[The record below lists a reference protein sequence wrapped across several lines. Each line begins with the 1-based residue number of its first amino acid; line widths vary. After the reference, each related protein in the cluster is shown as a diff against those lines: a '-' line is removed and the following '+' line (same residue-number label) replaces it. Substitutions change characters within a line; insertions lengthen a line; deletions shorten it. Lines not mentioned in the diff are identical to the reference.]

1 MEANM
6 AGDDASIDAAVAAIT
21 KKISP
26 ADVGLAAP
34 KERQDARQN
43 RVDRDPI
50 EMDDYHDLNDL
61 EAAERVERE
70 AGKQAQPEGDAE
82 GEEGTEASA
91 DDDAFIEIAAAEE
104 GGEPERIPAKEAAD
118 AFKQLRQMNGDIASA
133 VIKAEEE
140 AFAKQDQ
147 ITQSMANTLS
157 QIERHAQAQ
166 LQMMK
171 LYAPQVPHPE
181 DFYTTE
187 EFYKA
192 KLHYDQYNA
201 HYQRVLGQIA
211 EVKQGRQI
219 IGGQEDSEYARR
231 EIERTARFI
240 PEFKQAESREAY
252 KASMLEQLKHYGV
265 TKAELD
271 EITDHKAW
279 RMISDLARLK
289 AAETKA
295 PEVRKQIKEKVA
307 KVTNGRLPEREK
319 ATGRF
324 IGDARKELR
333 ERGDEASLANW
344 LLKSGALKGL

>member
-6 AGDDASIDAAVAAIT
+6 AGDDASLDAAVAAIT
-21 KKISP
+21 RKISP
-26 ADVGLAAP
+26 EDVGLAAP
-34 KERQDARQN
+34 KERPDARQN

-50 EMDDYHDLNDL
+50 EKDDYHDLHDL
-61 EAAERVERE
+61 EAAERAERE

-82 GEEGTEASA
+82 GEDGTEAGA
-91 DDDAFIEIAAAEE
+91 EDDAYIELAAAEE
-104 GGEPERIPAKEAAD
+104 GGTPERIPAKEAAA

-140 AFAKQDQ
+140 AFAKHDQ
-147 ITQSMANTLS
+147 ITQSMQRALTGLE
-157 QIERHAQAQ
+157 QHAMAQ

-171 LYAPQVPHPE
+171 MYAPQPPHPE

-192 KLHYDQYNA
+192 KLHFDQYNA
-201 HYQRVLGQIA
+201 QYQRVLAQVS
-211 EVKQGRQI
+211 EVKQGREL
-219 IGGQEDSEYARR
+219 IGQQELSETDRR

-240 PEFKQAESREAY
+240 PEFKSPETREAY
-252 KASMLEQLKHYGV
+252 KAQMLEQLKPYGV

-279 RMISDLARLK
+279 RMMSDLAKLK

-295 PEVRKQIKEKVA
+295 PEVRKHIKERVA
-307 KVTNGRLPEREK
+307 KVTNGRLPERDST
-319 ATGRF
+319 TGRF
-324 IGDARKELR
+324 VNEARKAHR
-333 ERGDEASLANW
+333 EQGNEESLAR
-344 LLKSGALKGL
+344 LLMSSGALKGL